1 MTRLALA
8 KTFVTGTVTLQG
20 VSYSFTASGSGT
32 ATADRVPEAKKL
44 AVAAS
49 NTAAVAAA
57 RTSIDKILLD
67 NSAVL
72 TDLEITSLIS
82 NNLSTTVVVYKPIA
96 ISSVATSPDG
106 VNYTLKPNTTIGS
119 NQWLTVP
126 NGISLKTGKYPFTNN
141 GYFQVGEPASFVST
155 ALKDNPPAASVEYS
169 TDASNNGVCEVY
181 PDCTSTVDS
190 GVTFENYD
198 GGYLSNYGTLTNNGT
213 ITNSQSTISGI
224 YTTIQNFGTFNNS
237 TGATINNG
245 PSSYIENVF
254 SSNYTNLFNNYGTIT
269 NSSWF
274 STDGTFNNYTGA
286 TITNNGY
293 ESYVNNVGTFTNDGA
308 ITNSGSVSLLQNH
321 EGGIMY
327 NNSGGAITN
336 SGPDSFV
343 TNYYDSSTFN
353 NDGTITNS
361 GDTSFLLND
370 SGAAFTNNGTITNS
384 GDSSSTTNEGTW
396 TGDGTC
402 GPTDTCTGT

>member
-8 KTFVTGTVTLQG
+8 KTLVTGTVTLQG

-72 TDLEITSLIS
+72 SDLEITSLIS
-82 NNLSTTVVVYKPIA
+82 NNLSTTVVAYKPIA
-96 ISSVATSPDG
+96 LSSVATSTDG
-106 VNYTLKPNTTIGS
+106 VNYTLITNTTIKS

-126 NGISLKTGKYPFTNN
+126 KGISLKTGKYPFTNN

-155 ALKDNPPAASVEYS
+155 TLKDITTEASVEYS

-181 PDCTSTVDS
+181 PDGTSKVDS

-198 GGYLSNYGTLTNNGT
+198 GGYLLNYGTLTNNGT

-237 TGATINNG
+237 TGATINNGG

-321 EGGIMY
+321 DGGTMY
-327 NNSGGAITN
+327 NNSGGTITN
-336 SGPDSFV
+336 SGSDSFV
-343 TNYYDSSTFN
+343 TNYDSSTFN
-353 NDGTITNS
+353 N
-361 GDTSFLLND
+361 
-370 SGAAFTNNGTITNS
+370 NGTITNS
-384 GDSSSTTNEGTW
+384 ASGSFTINLATW
-396 TGDGTC
+396 TGIGTC
-402 GPTDTCTGT
+402 SGTCINTSS